1 MHNKCNHCNEI
12 MDPSRTLFLI
22 RRRRLTVHF
31 SFLRQNS
38 FSSSRYKKLVLANC
52 EIYEKGFHQLPL
64 RHQEIQ
70 RNRSQVSNICGISAT
85 ERDKNIGPDQ
95 FFGFFI
101 CPILIKLLALD
112 SRGNTGY
119 LKKTRRLR
127 LRNAWWTEKGG
138 RTDLMLPDLSLS
150 CIPYLAEL
158 SGNKRGGGGGAI

>member
-1 MHNKCNHCNEI
+1 
-12 MDPSRTLFLI
+12 MDPPRTLFLI

-38 FSSSRYKKLVLANC
+38 FSLSRYKKIVLANC

-70 RNRSQVSNICGISAT
+70 RNRSQVFNICGISAT
-85 ERDKNIGPDQ
+85 ERDKNIWHDQ
-95 FFGFFI
+95 FFGVFL

-119 LKKTRRLR
+119 LKQEQALFKRSV
-127 LRNAWWTEKGG
+127 AGFG
-138 RTDLMLPDLSLS
+138 RVL
-150 CIPYLAEL
+150 I
-158 SGNKRGGGGGAI
+158 I